1 MSHIGENLK
10 PSPSI
15 GCVLV
20 VDDDPAT
27 RSVVRIMISKLPVML
42 LEAADGQTAL
52 QLIKTHSVDVI
63 VSDLVMPNMSGL
75 MLLHVLIER
84 GIQVPFILLTGFS
97 DKDSAIQALRLGV
110 FDYLEKPVHE
120 DDLKSVVEEAL
131 RVSQDQKLILAG
143 QGLEGII
150 SVHNVDPRA
159 KSMILKMR
167 VFGPKERKIKAVK
180 DDDESWSSLRD
191 LFAAEALQLLS
202 VSQQILS
209 DWIEKKQSLIDLG
222 YILRVVQSIRF
233 AANSISLAQVADT
246 AWHLEAAIAAIKLV
260 PEHISPKNVKMIAR
274 GVNLLFE
281 QIGLLIKF
289 EDIQTIK
296 DLDHLQ
302 VRLNKAS

>member
-1 MSHIGENLK
+1 MSQSVEHPKTSHSL
-10 PSPSI
+10 

-27 RSVVRIMISKLPVML
+27 RSVVRVMLSKLPIKL
-42 LEAADGQTAL
+42 LEAQDGRTAL
-52 QLIKTHSVDVI
+52 EIVKSHNIDVI

-75 MLLHVLIER
+75 MLLHVLNER

-97 DKDSAIQALRLGV
+97 DKESAIQALRLGV

-120 DDLKSVVEEAL
+120 EDLKSVVEEAL
-131 RVSQDQKLILAG
+131 RVSQDQKMILAG
-143 QGLEGII
+143 QGLEGIT
-150 SVHNVDPRA
+150 SVHHVDPRA
-159 KSMILKMR
+159 KSMILKMK
-167 VFGPKERKIKAVK
+167 VFGPKEQKINAVK
-180 DDDESWSSLRD
+180 DDNESWSSLRN

-202 VSQQILS
+202 VSQQILA
-209 DWIEKKQSLIDLG
+209 DWLEKKQTLIDLG

-246 AWHLEAAIAAIKLV
+246 AWHCEAAIAATKLV
-260 PEHISPKNVKMIAR
+260 PEHISPKNVKTIAR

-281 QIGLLIKF
+281 QIGLLVKL
-289 EDIQTIK
+289 EDSQTIK

-302 VRLNKAS
+302 LRLNKAS

>member
-167 VFGPKERKIKAVK
+167 VFGPKERKIKAVR